1 MKMVN
6 KATSEAVYYN
16 PVRKA
21 GKGVWVPHTGPHA
34 PLFVLAL
41 HFPYLYRYCLPF
53 FLKEKGVLFRSL
65 IKSFHYKKKS
75 PCTGLSGAVQEA
87 YPQNVLCGI
96 GNQEIYF
103 DPEDIPQP
111 GASAWM
117 TVIVIGISIRS
128 TQTGLSDTPHIPL
141 HFQFFLTVYT

>member
-6 KATSEAVYYN
+6 KATGEAVYYN

-34 PLFVLAL
+34 PLCACSTLSLPLSLLPAFFSKGKSGS
-41 HFPYLYRYCLPF
+41 FP
-53 FLKEKGVLFRSL
+53 LFD

-87 YPQNVLCGI
+87 YPQNVLYGI

-128 TQTGLSDTPHIPL
+128 TQTWLSDNPHIPL
-141 HFQFFLTVYT
+141 YFRFFLTVYT

>member
-1 MKMVN
+1 MRLSTIIRFVKPGR
-6 KATSEAVYYN
+6 ASGFLI
-16 PVRKA
+16 R
-21 GKGVWVPHTGPHA
+21 GHTP
-34 PLFVLAL
+34 PFVLAL
-41 HFPYLYRYCLPF
+41 HFPYLYRCYLPF
-53 FLKEKGVLFRSL
+53 FLKEKGTLFRSL

-87 YPQNVLCGI
+87 YPQNVLYGI

-141 HFQFFLTVYT
+141 HFQFFLTAYT